1 MMILNRG
8 YKLAQSAVSL
18 LLVGLLTLC
27 SCSRADLSEEA
38 LPEALVAADSLYKSG
53 MYEQAA
59 VMYGR
64 AAESCGDAESLQSL
78 CYYRAGVA
86 YSDVEQ
92 WGRAI
97 VNYRR
102 ALLLA
107 PDYSEARHNLRLTEG
122 ARMSMPSMEYPIV
135 RRWADAWAYACP
147 MSGWLT
153 VALVL
158 FAGAVVS
165 CLAFFFGRSRGVR
178 RGAFYTMLVLLVLWG
193 VALATILHRRHYDKQ
208 TDVAIL
214 CGVKASLYAVEDDP
228 AGATPMMELYDGAE
242 MIVSVEDL
250 GQSYLEV
257 LLPDGTMGQIAR
269 DALEM
274 VTLRGVQKSIVVDR
288 Q

>member
-8 YKLAQSAVSL
+8 YKLAQSAVFL
-18 LLVGLLTLC
+18 LLVELLTLC
-27 SCSRADLSEEA
+27 SCSRADLSKEA
-38 LPEALVAADSLYKSG
+38 LPEVLVAADSLYEG
-53 MYEQAA
+53 GLYEQAA

-64 AAESCGDAESLQSL
+64 AAESCEAAESLQSL

-92 WGRAI
+92 WGKAI
-97 VNYRR
+97 VHYRR

-135 RRWADAWAYACP
+135 RRWADAWAYACL

-158 FAGAVVS
+158 FAGAVMS
-165 CLAFFFGRSRGVR
+165 CLAFFFGRTRGVR

-193 VALATILHRRHYDKQ
+193 IAFVTILHRHHYDRQ

-228 AGATPMMELYDGAE
+228 EVTTPMMELYDGAE

-250 GQSYLEV
+250 GQPYLEV
-257 LLPDGTMGQIAR
+257 SLPDGTTGQIER

-274 VTLRGVQKSIVVDR
+274 VTQKEKRKSTTVDR
-288 Q
+288 